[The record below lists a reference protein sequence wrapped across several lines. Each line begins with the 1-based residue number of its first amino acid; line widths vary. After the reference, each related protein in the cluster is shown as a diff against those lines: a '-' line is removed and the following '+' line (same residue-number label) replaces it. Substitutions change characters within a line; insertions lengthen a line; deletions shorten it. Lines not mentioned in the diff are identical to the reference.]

1 MFTTP
6 VKIINADFN
15 LKDIE
20 IKLKKN
26 LHKADK
32 VGIESR
38 KDYYYKVNF
47 DFANISEKL
56 LEYSKPFL
64 SELGMKDEIE
74 IDMWGNYYP
83 GICVCGKHV
92 LLLFPPY
99 LVHDVVML
107 SNQERITVAFD
118 IKAR

>member
-1 MFTTP
+1 MIL
-6 VKIINADFN
+6 KLDRSQIHIIKEQLYKAY
-15 LKDIE
+15 
-20 IKLKKN
+20 KLT
-26 LHKADK
+26 ADK
-32 VGIESR
+32 GGIESR

-83 GICVCGKHV
+83 GICVSG
-92 LLLFPPY
+92 
-99 LVHDVVML
+99 
-107 SNQERITVAFD
+107 
-118 IKAR
+118 